1 MSTNPEIVVQ
11 ADIGGGLNVAFTI
24 PTGSFRSDDLDQSL
38 DIATKAIARQKAKLD
53 LAQQLLALQ
62 VNEKMLSSLPAELA
76 EEVKSRAEERMRMR
90 AQYESEHYA
99 SQKHGQ
105 FKMTKAQEASI
116 QQFDKQTEQRR
127 ERADGK
133 KRELQGDRPII
144 EAQISRLR
152 AIIAGRD
159 PAGYVQ
165 EDKAA

>member
-24 PTGSFRSDDLDQSL
+24 PTYEFTSDDIDQSL
-38 DIATKAIARQKAKLD
+38 DLATKAIARQKAKLD

-62 VNEKMLSSLPAELA
+62 VNEKMLSSLPDQLA
-76 EEVKSRAEERMRMR
+76 EEVKGRAEERMRMR
-90 AQYESEHYA
+90 SQYESEHFA
-99 SQKHGQ
+99 KGRRGE
-105 FKMTKAQEASI
+105 FKMTAAQAASI
-116 QQFDKQTEQRR
+116 ADFDKQTEMRR

-159 PAGYVQ
+159 PTEYVQ